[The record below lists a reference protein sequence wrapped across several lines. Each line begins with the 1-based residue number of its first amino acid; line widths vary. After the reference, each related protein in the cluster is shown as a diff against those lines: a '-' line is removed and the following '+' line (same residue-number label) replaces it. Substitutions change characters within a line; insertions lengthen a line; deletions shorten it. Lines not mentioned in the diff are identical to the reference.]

1 MSFIFLSL
9 CNIYCL
15 EKLHAQCFF
24 DHFIRFSRRS
34 GNYFQTSLNVKLINV
49 IFHPLLIPLFLSHVC
64 RFSFICWTLI
74 QMNHTDPALIYDRQD
89 TLKIIQISVRG
100 PRDLVE
106 MHLYALVFEF
116 ILLSLISDWFFFFVR
131 SSPCPAISH
140 DRNS

>member
-9 CNIYCL
+9 CNTYCP
-15 EKLHAQCFF
+15 EKLHAQC
-24 DHFIRFSRRS
+24 FIRFSRRS

-49 IFHPLLIPLFLSHVC
+49 IFHPLLIPLFLSRVF

-116 ILLSLISDWFFFFVR
+116 ILISLISDWFFFFVR